1 MVHEIKPVLNV
12 NVSQAVLPE
21 CSFAGACTHLIPTPI
36 QSFDSISSDKKYEPE
51 IAAMHDRTV

>member
-1 MVHEIKPVLNV
+1 MVHEIKPVLND

-36 QSFDSISSDKKYEPE
+36 QYFDSISQF
-51 IAAMHDRTV
+51 